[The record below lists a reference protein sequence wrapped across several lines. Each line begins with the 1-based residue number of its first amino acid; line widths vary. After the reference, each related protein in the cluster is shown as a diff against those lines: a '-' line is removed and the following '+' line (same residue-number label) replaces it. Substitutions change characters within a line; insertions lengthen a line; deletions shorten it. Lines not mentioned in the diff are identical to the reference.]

1 MIDPTD
7 LMKNATVKLE
17 PAILI
22 NEMDIGLSKINSE
35 AVTSKKSNPKKMNSN
50 LSHTLTMAM
59 ANLPDIS
66 SEENNDN
73 ESSLAECLSKNGDL
87 SKISHTS

>member
-1 MIDPTD
+1 
-7 LMKNATVKLE
+7 
-17 PAILI
+17 
-22 NEMDIGLSKINSE
+22 
-35 AVTSKKSNPKKMNSN
+35 MNSN